1 MLKLNLII
9 SCLCFW
15 LGLSAQNIDRAKLS
29 EDGYIEMLISLN
41 DINNNRPIAEKDIR
55 LTNRN
60 TGTTQTTRTD
70 KDGRAVLIEKTG
82 CEYDVYVGKSRT
94 AQSFGLEKMD
104 FKRIQV
110 PLGYDA
116 TEENEAAPQDN
127 EVLLVLR
134 ILDFKAKTQAGLEF
148 ALIDPKTGKTFG
160 LKSDANGLAQCIV
173 PSGATLKVAFAK
185 AAHYTNVQVPNK
197 SHHTYSYDLVLPDAE
212 ERAKWQLFPS
222 PNMALFNFEFRDMQG
237 ELVANEEFEVGGGGL
252 TEKSV
257 FVRTND
263 KGFAQL
269 LVPAQGTRAISHS
282 RNANFR
288 SVNTEAKNAND
299 VQVYYILYSSI
310 SEVQRKAYD
319 NYLLELETF
328 RDSMNAVAEAERRA
342 FEARLAA
349 ELRHADS
356 LEKIAIISRMTAE
369 LAKAEP
375 EPIVEEPIIEKPIV
389 EKSKISTTTP
399 SAVVTTTSPSTRTD
413 KVRSKSAG
421 SSSTSI
427 DMTRI
432 SNPQHLRRS
441 AEHYRQIMGNDP
453 SIFEREK
460 LTVLAVLTRMD
471 TLWTNKIIVTDVTG
485 SMMPYMNQVLI
496 WHALKNAQNETDA
509 YLFFN
514 DGDNRKTHEKMI
526 GATRGFY
533 PARSEKMDDIYNT
546 MITACLAGN
555 GGDSPENDVE
565 ALLYVQKYLKDS
577 DDTRVPRTAELI
589 LVADAL
595 SPMRDCNLMG
605 KINKPVR
612 VILCGSES
620 AEGVAINVD
629 YLTLAAA
636 TGGSIHTIEKD
647 IMDIALTKEDEVIT
661 VCGNQYVRKN
671 GAFIPVLKK

>member
-1 MLKLNLII
+1 MLKFNLII
-9 SCLCFW
+9 SCLCLC

-29 EDGYIEMLISLN
+29 EDGYIEMMISLN
-41 DINNNRPIAEKDIR
+41 DINDNRPIADKEIR
-55 LTNRN
+55 LSNRN

-70 KDGRAVLIEKTG
+70 KDGRAVLIEKTA
-82 CEYDVYVGKSRT
+82 CEYDVYIGKSRT

-134 ILDFKAKTQAGLEF
+134 LLDFKAKTQAGLEF
-148 ALIDPKTGKTFG
+148 ALIDPKTGKVFA
-160 LKSDANGLAQCIV
+160 LKSDANGIAQSIV
-173 PSGATLKVAFAK
+173 PSGANLKVAFAK
-185 AAHYTNVQVPNK
+185 APHYTNVQVPNK
-197 SHHTYSYDLVLPDAE
+197 SHHTYSYDLILPDAE

-237 ELVANEEFEVGGGGL
+237 ELVANEEFEVGGGDL

-269 LVPAQGTRAISHS
+269 LVPANGTRAISHS
-282 RNANFR
+282 RNPSFR
-288 SVNTEAKNAND
+288 SVNTETKNVND

-310 SEVQRKAYD
+310 SEVQRQAYD

-328 RDSMNAVAEAERRA
+328 RDSANAAAEAERRA
-342 FEARLAA
+342 FEARIAA
-349 ELRHADS
+349 ELQHADS
-356 LEKIAIISRMTAE
+356 LEQAAIIARMAAE

-375 EPIVEEPIIEKPIV
+375 AKAEPTPAPIITEA
-389 EKSKISTTTP
+389 KITATVP
-399 SAVVTTTSPSTRTD
+399 SAVVTTTTPSTTE
-413 KVRSKSAG
+413 KTKTKAKSSG
-421 SSSTSI
+421 STSTSI
-427 DMTRI
+427 DMARI
-432 SNPQHLRRS
+432 SNPQHLRRT
-441 AEHYRQIMGNDP
+441 AEHYREIMGGDP
-453 SIFEREK
+453 KIFEREK

-471 TLWTNKIIVTDVTG
+471 TVWTNKIIITDVTG

-514 DGDNRKTHEKMI
+514 DGDSRKTHEKTI

-555 GGDSPENDVE
+555 GGDSPENDIE

-595 SPMRDCNLMG
+595 SPMRDMSMYKLV
-605 KINKPVR
+605 KKPVR
-612 VILCGSES
+612 IILCGSETD
-620 AEGVAINVD
+620 GGININSD
-629 YLTLAAA
+629 YLTLAAE
-636 TGGSIHTIEKD
+636 TGGSIHTIEGD
-647 IMDIALTKEDEVIT
+647 IMNISLTKEDETIT
-661 VCGNQYVRKN
+661 VCGHKYIRKN
-671 GAFIPVLKK
+671 GAFIPVLE